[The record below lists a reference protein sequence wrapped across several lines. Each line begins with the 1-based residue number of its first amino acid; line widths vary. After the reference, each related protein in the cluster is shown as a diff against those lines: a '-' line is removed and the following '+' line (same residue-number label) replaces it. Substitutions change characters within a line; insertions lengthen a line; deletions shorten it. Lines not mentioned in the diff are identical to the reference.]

1 MTLEIRDGKLIQI
14 QSAQIIV
21 SANPHSEVGWYSDI
35 QIKAILPG
43 CRKVRLLSSPTAF
56 PGYLLLRP
64 LFDHNG
70 RADVLREVFRAFLR
84 TLPIV
89 SHKLFPVKLTP
100 EIIAAARAEEESVT
114 TCPAVQPYVPE
125 VR

>member
-1 MTLEIRDGKLIQI
+1 MTLEIHDGELIQI
-14 QSAQIIV
+14 QSAQIVV

-43 CRKVRLLSSPTAF
+43 CRKVRLLSSPTPF
-56 PGYLLLRP
+56 PRYLLLRP

-70 RADVLREVFRAFLR
+70 RADVLPEVFRAFLR
-84 TLPIV
+84 
-89 SHKLFPVKLTP
+89 
-100 EIIAAARAEEESVT
+100 T

>member
-1 MTLEIRDGKLIQI
+1 MTLETGNGKLIQI

-56 PGYLLLRP
+56 PVTSCCARCSITTVGLTFYARYS
-64 LFDHNG
+64 G
-70 RADVLREVFRAFLR
+70 RSCGPCRLSR
-84 TLPIV
+84 T
-89 SHKLFPVKLTP
+89 SSFP
-100 EIIAAARAEEESVT
+100 
-114 TCPAVQPYVPE
+114 
-125 VR
+125 